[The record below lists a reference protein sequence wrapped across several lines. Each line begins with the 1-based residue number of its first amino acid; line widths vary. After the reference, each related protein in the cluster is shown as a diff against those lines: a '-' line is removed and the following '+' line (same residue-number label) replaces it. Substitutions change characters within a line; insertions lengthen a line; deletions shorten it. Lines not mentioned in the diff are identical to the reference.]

1 MYSECVRNS
10 SEVNRLLL
18 GIGKIYSELN
28 RIYSEK
34 VSMKSGR
41 LRLPDAPPPA
51 DTNHTNQDPHIS
63 LSFKMYHMV
72 ILSQKV

>member
-1 MYSECVRNS
+1 MLRTCSKFVRSEQNVVRKRQNLLRS
-10 SEVNRLLL
+10 SQ
-18 GIGKIYSELN
+18 K
-28 RIYSEK
+28 K

-51 DTNHTNQDPHIS
+51 DTNHMNQDPHVS

-72 ILSQKV
+72 ILFQKV